1 MAQSPNRQIEQIYKR
16 HSAPVR
22 VMHWINA
29 LALTLLFMSGL
40 QIFNAHPALNW
51 GKSSYNGKPP
61 VLEMTTRRD
70 ASGALIGVTRIG
82 RHEFDTTGVF
92 GLGKGAN
99 GQPEARGF
107 PWWTTIPG
115 MRWLSMGR
123 SWHFFFAWV
132 LVINGLCYVAYAF
145 FSRHF
150 SRDLAPTKT
159 DWRSIGQSIKDHIRF
174 RHPRGDDARRYN
186 VLQKLTY
193 LLVIF
198 GLLPFVILMGLAMSP
213 RLDSL
218 FAGWV
223 DLFGGRQSARTL
235 HFIAAWLLVLF
246 VLVHVFEVIITGFW
260 NHLRSMITGNYLISV
275 TPEPATPAPEPAPP
289 AVSPASLAQVP
300 NEKP

>member
-1 MAQSPNRQIEQIYKR
+1 MAETPVAPTEQTYKR

-29 LALTLLFMSGL
+29 LSLAVLFMSGL
-40 QIFNAHPALNW
+40 QIFNAHSALNW
-51 GKSSYNGKPP
+51 GKSSYNGAPP
-61 VLEMTTRRD
+61 ALEMTTKRD
-70 ASGALIGVTRIG
+70 ASGALIGVTRIDG
-82 RHEFDTTGVF
+82 HEFETTGIF
-92 GLGKGAN
+92 GLGTGAN

-107 PWWTTIPG
+107 PWWMTIPG

-123 SWHFFFAWV
+123 SWHFFFAWL
-132 LVINGLCYVAYAF
+132 LVINGLSYVAYAF

-159 DWRSIGQSIKDHIRF
+159 DWRSIGKSIKDHIRF
-174 RHPRGDDARRYN
+174 KHPAGEEAKRYN

-198 GLLPFVILMGLAMSP
+198 GLLPFVMLMGLAMSP

-223 DLFGGRQSARTL
+223 DLFGGRQSARTW

-246 VLVHVFEVIITGFW
+246 VAIHVFEVIITGFW
-260 NHLRSMITGNYLISV
+260 NHLRSMITGNYTVKII
-275 TPEPATPAPEPAPP
+275 PAPVVPAPAPP
-289 AVSPASLAQVP
+289 AEQLPEVTHGQR
-300 NEKP
+300 

>member
-1 MAQSPNRQIEQIYKR
+1 MAAVISGDALRQIYKR

-22 VMHWINA
+22 VMHWINV
-29 LALTLLFMSGL
+29 LALTLLLMSGL
-40 QIFNAHPALNW
+40 QIFNAHAALNW
-51 GKSSYNGKPP
+51 GKYSYDGNPP

-70 ASGALIGVTRIG
+70 AAGELIGVTRIG
-82 RHEFDTTGVF
+82 GHELETTGVF

-107 PWWTTIPG
+107 PWWMTIPG

-145 FSRHF
+145 VSRHF
-150 SRDLAPTKT
+150 SRDLAPTKK

-174 RHPRGDDARRYN
+174 RHPTGEQAKRYN

-260 NHLRSMITGNYLISV
+260 NHLRSMITGNYAVSV
-275 TPEPATPAPEPAPP
+275 APRVPAPGTSLAETSTEPP
-289 AVSPASLAQVP
+289 ARVP
-300 NEKP
+300 NEKH

>member
-1 MAQSPNRQIEQIYKR
+1 MVENPAAPVEQVYKR

-29 LALTLLFMSGL
+29 LALTVLFMSGL

-51 GKSSYNGKPP
+51 GKSSYNGTPP

-70 ASGALIGVTRIG
+70 AQGALIGITRLG
-82 RHEFDTTGVF
+82 GHEFETTGMF
-92 GLGKGAN
+92 GLGTGAN

-107 PWWTTIPG
+107 PWWMTVPG
-115 MRWLSMGR
+115 TRWLSMGR
-123 SWHFFFAWV
+123 SWHFFFAWM
-132 LVINGLCYVAYAF
+132 LVINGVCYVAYVF
-145 FSRHF
+145 VSRHF
-150 SRDLAPTKT
+150 RRDLAPTRT
-159 DWRSIGQSIKDHIRF
+159 DWRSIGQSIKDHLRF
-174 RHPRGDDARRYN
+174 KHASGEAAKRYN

-246 VLVHVFEVIITGFW
+246 VLIHVFEVITSGFW
-260 NHLRSMITGNYLISV
+260 NHLRSMITGNYAVKL
-275 TPEPATPAPEPAPP
+275 APEPALTPP
-289 AVSPASLAQVP
+289 PELLPTEVP
-300 NEKP
+300 HEPR